1 MYCLNGI
8 FHWCFTI
15 LLFYIIMHFELYIR
29 LCCFRFE
36 GNACKLN
43 NYCPGRILFYFFCM
57 QCMHSFW
64 RHSLDIV
71 DKMNSYNNTVL
82 QNKLHC
88 APYTYISLKHSWHHS
103 RYTETTFQLVL
114 KWNSIKTFTR
124 SVKNFNQRSI
134 VLSQ

>member
-1 MYCLNGI
+1 MGFFTGVLPFYYFTLSCILNYTLDCVVLGLKEMPVNLTTTVLAE
-8 FHWCFTI
+8 FF
-15 LLFYIIMHFELYIR
+15 F
-29 LCCFRFE
+29 
-36 GNACKLN
+36 
-43 NYCPGRILFYFFCM
+43 FFCM